1 MVMQFSQIPNIL
13 TGTRIVLTVPI
24 VFALLNHD
32 YFTTTILFFIAGITD
47 GLDGFIAKR
56 FNCSTRL
63 GSILDPA
70 SDKILLTAVFFTLF
84 ITNLIPF
91 WLFILVF
98 VRDLMIVTGAV
109 GFFIGSDDKVRLD
122 PSNISKINTTLQIFL
137 VLYIVLAQLYE
148 PLQLWLMELF
158 IVTATTT
165 FLSGVDYTWLWVRK
179 FILQEKEHKCN

>member
-1 MVMQFSQIPNIL
+1 
-13 TGTRIVLTVPI
+13 
-24 VFALLNHD
+24 
-32 YFTTTILFFIAGITD
+32 
-47 GLDGFIAKR
+47 
-56 FNCSTRL
+56 
-63 GSILDPA
+63 
-70 SDKILLTAVFFTLF
+70 
-84 ITNLIPF
+84 
-91 WLFILVF
+91 
-98 VRDLMIVTGAV
+98 MIVTGAV